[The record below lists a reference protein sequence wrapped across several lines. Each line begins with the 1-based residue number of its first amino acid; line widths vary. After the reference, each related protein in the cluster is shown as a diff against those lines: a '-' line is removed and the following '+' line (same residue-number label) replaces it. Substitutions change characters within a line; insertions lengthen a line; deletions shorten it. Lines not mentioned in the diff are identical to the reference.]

1 VDVLVVRSE
10 GAEAWTVRDRLGRDL
25 GLITWS
31 LQGFVIRP
39 VPATALSAVALR
51 HFPTLDDLMAEI
63 ATHAKGLCELAAEPS
78 L

>member
-1 VDVLVVRSE
+1 M
-10 GAEAWTVRDRLGRDL
+10 VRDRLGRDL
-25 GLITWS
+25 GLITWNS
-31 LQGFVIRP
+31 QGSVIRP